1 MALVHE
7 FEKRGNWLF
16 KRRGWLPLLFLI
28 PAILHLWSADSAST
42 EYKLPLEISILCVG
56 LFGQFIRA
64 ITVGRTPIGT
74 SGRNVKG
81 QVASELNTTGI
92 YSSVRHPL
100 YLGNYFMWIAPVLLL
115 KSAWF
120 FIIFSLI
127 YWIYYERIMFAEEQ
141 YLRKKFGEKY
151 DLWSENVRAFI
162 PGFRNYTKSNL
173 PFSMRNVLKREYHG
187 FTNMFLVF
195 AIVDLARNWFS
206 VKTVMLNPLWM
217 WTLIAAML
225 IWVVLRILS
234 KGTKVLHV
242 KGR

>member
-1 MALVHE
+1 M
-7 FEKRGNWLF
+7 
-16 KRRGWLPLLFLI
+16 
-28 PAILHLWSADSAST
+28 
-42 EYKLPLEISILCVG
+42 CVG
-56 LFGQFIRA
+56 LFGQLIRA

-81 QVASELNTTGI
+81 QVAYELNTTGI

-120 FIIFSLI
+120 FIIFSLV

-162 PGFRNYTKSNL
+162 PGFKNYTPSNL
-173 PFSMRNVLKREYHG
+173 PFSMRNVFKREYHG
-187 FTNMFLVF
+187 FANMFLVF
-195 AIVDLARNWFS
+195 AVVDLARNWFS
-206 VKTVMLNPLWM
+206 SKTVMLNPLWM